1 MQRKMDEAELL
12 EIIKALKSSPYLEEV
27 AERNPY
33 LALHVRGK
41 GGRVSRKWNAKIY
54 RGEEGKLKTL
64 VTNDFH
70 TLRRILSKSIE
81 LNVGRERTVYIDD
94 AGIGFPIGGAVIGV
108 YEEPTSKFLYDV
120 IPVDFFKGE
129 KWRKRL
135 YREEAS
141 RIILSLLEKLGA
153 KPEKVKIKI
162 CTGEIFLK
170 AKETLRER
178 SYLVEVDEI
187 GDPLQTLIEE
197 KFREYI
203 IKEYNLPEN
212 LYFDPKISD
221 PRKGFRMVINWIKT
235 DKENRLKIA
244 KTGWNYFK
252 KW

>member
-1 MQRKMDEAELL
+1 MERKISEAKLL
-12 EIIKALKSSPYLEEV
+12 EIIKALKKSPHLEEV
-27 AERNPY
+27 TERNPY
-33 LALHVRGK
+33 LALHVRGR
-41 GGRVSRKWNAKIY
+41 GGKVSRKWNAKIY
-54 RGEEGKLKTL
+54 RDEEGKLKTL

-70 TLRRILSKSIE
+70 TLRRILSKSIDSD
-81 LNVGRERTVYIDD
+81 VGRERTVYIDD
-94 AGIGFPIGGAVIGV
+94 AGVGFPIGGAVIGV
-108 YEEPTSKFLYDV
+108 YEEPASKFLYNV

-135 YREEAS
+135 YREEAC
-141 RIILSLLEKLGA
+141 RIILRLLEKLDA

-170 AKETLRER
+170 AKETLRR
-178 SYLVEVDEI
+178 KGYLVEVDEI

-197 KFREYI
+197 KFKEYI
-203 IKEYNLPEN
+203 IKEYNLPEK

-221 PRKGFRMVINWIKT
+221 PRKGFRMAINWIKE
-235 DKENRLKIA
+235 DKEDRLKIA